1 MVAAPIA
8 RGGRLSHECLLCRHC
23 RWNTCAILLSRKI
36 RADRHRR
43 QPVFGGATRGP
54 EQYRARHAGTRA
66 QDGCEMRA
74 PPGGGAHARSRRGG
88 SPRSAHRRDATAFCQ
103 ANRGRDAQA
112 HGAIQAAHTGAG
124 GGKADAGFPAQCPQ
138 RPAQGFVRG
147 EGSAEGLEP
156 SLAAGA
162 AEPPRGGRG
171 VAGADQAGRLSDIA
185 PTGAAPVLSSIVLRK
200 RGGQASGKLERVMG
214 IEPTLSAWEA
224 EVLPLNY
231 TRARPALLRVRARRS
246 FLCFFVVLFV
256 WCFFSF
262 FVSCFFLC

>member
-8 RGGRLSHECLLCRHC
+8 RGGRLSHECLLCRHS

-54 EQYRARHAGTRA
+54 DQYRARHAGTRA
-66 QDGCEMRA
+66 LDGCEQRA
-74 PPGGGAHARSRRGG
+74 PPGGGAHARSRRGC

-162 AEPPRGGRG
+162 EETPRGGRG
-171 VAGADQAGRLSDIA
+171 DAGADQAGRLSDIG
-185 PTGAAPVLSSIVLRK
+185 PTGPAPVLRSIVQRK
-200 RGGQASGKLERVMG
+200 HGRQACGKLERVIV
-214 IEPTLSAWEA
+214 IEPTLAAWEA
-224 EVLPLNY
+224 EVLALNY
-231 TRARPALLRVRARRS
+231 TRARPALLRVLARRS
-246 FLCFFVVLFV
+246 FLRPPAVPPDWRYL
-256 WCFFSF
+256 SF
-262 FVSCFFLC
+262 PAS